1 MLTFFRHYGLTMAVA
16 MTIMYVCMIHM
27 PSSASTIEIDI
38 SNFDKLVHFMMYVAL
53 SAAACKNFYQ
63 QEANFGTLKLYF
75 WGIVFPIAFGGLIE
89 LMQAYLTT
97 YRTGDWM
104 DLLADSLGA
113 IAAYAVCS
121 RVYPKKLNRNEN

>member
-1 MLTFFRHYGLTMAVA
+1 MWRECRL
-16 MTIMYVCMIHM
+16 
-27 PSSASTIEIDI
+27 
-38 SNFDKLVHFMMYVAL
+38 
-53 SAAACKNFYQ
+53 
-63 QEANFGTLKLYF
+63 QELLPAGGQLARCPLLL
-75 WGIVFPIAFGGLIE
+75 GHRLPDSFGGLIE
-89 LMQAYLTT
+89 LMVAHLTT

>member
-1 MLTFFRHYGLTMAVA
+1 
-16 MTIMYVCMIHM
+16 
-27 PSSASTIEIDI
+27 
-38 SNFDKLVHFMMYVAL
+38 MMYVAL

-63 QEANFGTLKLYF
+63 QEANFGTLEALLL
-75 WGIVFPIAFGGLIE
+75 GHRLPDSFGGLIE

-121 RVYPKKLNRNEN
+121 RVYPKKLNRNENWKETGQWK